1 MPWVKKMIKLCTID
15 LDGTLFDENKN
26 ISNENIEAIKRAKQ
40 NGCKI
45 VIASGRP
52 YNGVLPVLK
61 QLDLVS
67 EDDYVICY
75 NGAKVFNVKTEEIV
89 FSTTISGK
97 DVKNVYKE
105 SKRLNTFFHA
115 FRKNEELITD
125 RHNPYT
131 DVETRINKIVDNLF
145 DFNNVD
151 DNDEFI
157 KCMMVDH
164 PTKITEAMNNLD
176 EKYKSNFSVV
186 RSSDIFLEFLNPSTN
201 KGNALDALVKYLNIP
216 ITDTMAIGDA
226 GNDIAMIKKAG
237 IGVAMGNGF
246 KEVLEIADYI
256 TTTNEENGVAKAINK
271 FINEKDG
278 N

>member
-1 MPWVKKMIKLCTID
+1 MIKLCTID
-15 LDGTLFDENKN
+15 LDGTLFDKNKN
-26 ISNENIEAIKRAKQ
+26 ISKENIEAIKKAKE

-45 VIASGRP
+45 VIATGRP

-61 QLDLVS
+61 KLDLLS

-75 NGAKVFNVKTEEIV
+75 NGAKVFNVKTLEII

-97 DVKNVYKE
+97 DIKELYTE

-131 DVETRINKIVDNLF
+131 DVETRINKIIDILF
-145 DFNNVD
+145 DFNDIKD
-151 DNDEFI
+151 DDEFL
-157 KCMMVDH
+157 KCMMVNEQS
-164 PTKITEAMNNLD
+164 KITNAINNLN
-176 EKYKSNFSVV
+176 EKFKNKYSVV
-186 RSSDIFLEFLNPSTN
+186 RSSNIFLEFLNSFTN
-201 KGNALDALVKYLNIP
+201 KGSALEALANYLNIP
-216 ITDTMAIGDA
+216 ISDTMAIGDA

-237 IGVAMGNGF
+237 IGVAMENSF
-246 KEVLEIADYI
+246 DEVLKIADYI
-256 TTTNEENGVAKAINK
+256 TLSNENSGVAKAINK